1 MAEWRTLEAA
11 SIEVKMTV
19 IYIHT
24 AEILEMIDKEHSPL
38 HSTLVMTNIIFV
50 AAVSEVQELG
60 GPGIGAAAEARV
72 HEVQVHQEEVRVLG
86 GEAQH

>member
-1 MAEWRTLEAA
+1 
-11 SIEVKMTV
+11 MTE

-60 GPGIGAAAEARV
+60 RPGVRAAAEAGV
-72 HEVQVHQEEVRVLG
+72 HEVQVHQEEIRLPG